1 MRRSRRSPTSC
12 STPAIRRRCGR
23 RAAAISR
30 RLAASSNRRACG
42 RAARFPP
49 SLRSPRSD
57 RAYPPVRLLFGGL
70 AAILLLYALLVG
82 GLFLAQRSLL
92 YLPDQTR
99 PQLGPLAELGF
110 REIALSTE
118 DGLSLLAWYRPPN
131 NGAPVVAYFHGNG
144 GHLGYR
150 ANRMMRF
157 AESGLGVLLLE

>member
-1 MRRSRRSPTSC
+1 M
-12 STPAIRRRCGR
+12 
-23 RAAAISR
+23 
-30 RLAASSNRRACG
+30 
-42 RAARFPP
+42 
-49 SLRSPRSD
+49 
-57 RAYPPVRLLFGGL
+57 RLLFGGL

-110 REIALSTE
+110 REITLDTE

-131 NGAPVVAYFHGNG
+131 SGAPVIAYFHGNG

-157 AESGLGVLLLE
+157 AQAGLGVLLLEYRGYGGNPGSPSEAGLYTDAAAAIDFLSRGGIPTNRLVLYGE